1 MIQMYKTSGLKS
13 IQIHFIR
20 ISGVILKTIDFYL
33 NFLYV
38 FSAFL
43 TFHITIVSAF
53 VIHMKKKTVLI
64 VEDSPGFS
72 ELMKFVVED
81 EGFRGVVFPLEEDFL
96 QWVDREKPA
105 AIIMDLALNRLSGFD
120 LIQELKDHA
129 RHKTIPV
136 IVITGRDLDVKD
148 ITQLKMHGIPY
159 LRKGRV
165 DMHEIHQTIRDT
177 VMKTE

>member
-1 MIQMYKTSGLKS
+1 MLCLHLPFSRFPFPSPVVAGLRERGAGACNRELTSTYD
-13 IQIHFIR
+13 IA
-20 ISGVILKTIDFYL
+20 T
-33 NFLYV
+33 
-38 FSAFL
+38 
-43 TFHITIVSAF
+43 
-53 VIHMKKKTVLI
+53 MKKKTVLI

-81 EGFRGVVFPLEEDFL
+81 EGFRGVVFPLEQDFL
-96 QWVDREKPA
+96 QWVDKEKPS

-120 LIQELKDHA
+120 LIRDLKVHA

-148 ITQLKMHGIPY
+148 ITELKMYGIPY

-165 DMHEIHQTIRDT
+165 DMHEIHQNIRDA
-177 VMKTE
+177 VAKSDVG